1 MRQRYDKICQVVE
14 SKEKELDTLNKELVK
29 AAEEEMYIT
38 DNNQS
43 QSNNVIQTKTELEQ
57 LQEEHKFELLT

>member
-1 MRQRYDKICQVVE
+1 LRQRYDKICQVVE

>member
-1 MRQRYDKICQVVE
+1 MVE